1 MNTYTGRGPSSHKT
15 VLPCTFSVLRGRTV
29 VVELTSIGLGAALRG
44 SRVSLPSE
52 MTLKEDRGFV
62 Q

>member
-1 MNTYTGRGPSSHKT
+1 M
-15 VLPCTFSVLRGRTV
+15 
-29 VVELTSIGLGAALRG
+29 ELTSIGLGAALRG